1 VLRLKA
7 LKLVHQRVKVS
18 VRNLRIVQHVI
29 AIFVV
34 PNLFAQ
40 SFDLF
45 LDFLI
50 GGGTGHDWEI
60 IVGAAV
66 YPVAI
71 PSTQEKTRH

>member
-1 VLRLKA
+1 
-7 LKLVHQRVKVS
+7 
-18 VRNLRIVQHVI
+18 
-29 AIFVV
+29 VV

-66 YPVAI
+66 YPVAD
-71 PSTQEKTRH
+71 TQYAGKNSALNKKVGRWQ